1 MMPAY
6 ACSWVPADEAGV
18 LHKHLAWLV
27 KILLNMIPYQ
37 LPDMDLQA
45 SDTSF
50 LPQELSCVSV
60 TISLVS
66 NVCITAVALPVPRW
80 GCNMRNQPV
89 VRLPYHQRVTDMKL
103 ETAVAP
109 LHPQHWQWWL
119 VSIDRRHR
127 CDGEGLRVQGL
138 TTAGS
143 SLGCSETRSNRVV
156 DTTLGL

>member
-1 MMPAY
+1 MHCLCAAGFAGLSQPHSVVTSCVPVIIMMPAY

-66 NVCITAVALPVPRW
+66 NVCITAVAQL
-80 GCNMRNQPV
+80 
-89 VRLPYHQRVTDMKL
+89 VTT
-103 ETAVAP
+103 E
-109 LHPQHWQWWL
+109 
-119 VSIDRRHR
+119 
-127 CDGEGLRVQGL
+127 
-138 TTAGS
+138 
-143 SLGCSETRSNRVV
+143 
-156 DTTLGL
+156 